1 MFTVISKFADKY
13 NKKMIYQVG
22 DVFESDEQERINDL
36 LDRGLITGPANVLE
50 KEKPTKKRSRKA
62 KVGE

>member
-13 NKKMIYQVG
+13 NKKNIFQVG

-36 LDRGLITGPANVLE
+36 LDRGLITGPANALV
-50 KEKPTKKRSRKA
+50 KEKPTKKRNRKS
-62 KVGE
+62 KDGE